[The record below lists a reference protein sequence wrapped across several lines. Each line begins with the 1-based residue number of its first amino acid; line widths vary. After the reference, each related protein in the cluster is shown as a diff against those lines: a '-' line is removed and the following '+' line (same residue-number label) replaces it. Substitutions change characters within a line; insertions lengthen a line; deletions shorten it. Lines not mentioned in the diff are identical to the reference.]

1 MKRIA
6 IGMLAHVD
14 SGKTTLSEAM
24 LFTAGELQKL
34 GRVDHRDSFLD
45 TNEIERDRGI
55 TVFSKQALLEYN
67 GTKITLLDTPGH
79 IDFSAETERTLK
91 VLDYAVLVI
100 SATDGVQ
107 SHTETLWRLLC
118 HYSVPTFIF
127 INKTDL
133 SGADVSLVM
142 DELKTKLSPDCVLFE
157 KRDEVYETC
166 ALLDDNTLEEYEKK
180 GTLSDDVISSAIYGR
195 KIYPCFSGSALRNEG
210 VDKLLDTISLYTIPA
225 HGEKFGAKVYK
236 IGTDEKGQR
245 LTYMKITGGSLK
257 VKTILDGEKL
267 NEIRAYSG
275 VKYQP
280 VQEAFAGEVVA
291 VTGLLKTFQGQ
302 GFGRES
308 SQSELKS
315 TPVFSYSVKLSGDTD
330 IHNALTALR
339 KLEQE
344 ETELFVTWNDRLQKL
359 DVQLMGE
366 VQLEVLKRIL
376 KDRFDIDA
384 DFEEG
389 SIIYKETIA
398 DTVEGVGH
406 YEPLRHYAEV
416 HLLLEPGERGGGI
429 VIKTKCSEDELDRN
443 WQRNIISNLKEKAHI
458 GTLTGSPIT
467 DIKIT
472 LVSGKAH
479 KKHTEGGD
487 FREASWRALRQGLMQ
502 AQSILLEPYY
512 SFKIEVPLDNVGRV
526 MTDLDKMGAEINP
539 PEVDGEMSVVTGS
552 APIRLLREYPKE
564 IISFAHG
571 KGKISMSFK
580 GYEPSKEQDKIAEE
594 FGYNPEADVENT
606 PDSVFCSHGSGF
618 IVKWDKVHEHMHL
631 PSYLKGEKEEYVP
644 RVESRV
650 SASDE
655 ELLRIFEQTYG
666 KIKERSHGVIRTK
679 TVKPTEYKAKP
690 IVHKDEY
697 LLVDGYNVIFA
708 TDELKKLT
716 EDSLDDAR
724 RVLIARLAAYQAV
737 KGNNVI
743 VVFDAYKVKGEHREV
758 ERVHGID
765 VVYTKEAETA
775 DAYIEKTTKKLIKN
789 YRVRVATSDNL
800 EQIII
805 FGSGAIRT
813 PAREL
818 MAEVRASED
827 EIREFIKE
835 NNKKEW

>member
-6 IGMLAHVD
+6 LGMLAHVD

-24 LFTAGELQKL
+24 LFAAGELSRL
-34 GRVDHRDSFLD
+34 GRVDHGDAFLD
-45 TNEIERDRGI
+45 TDEIERDRGI
-55 TVFSKQALLEYN
+55 TVFSKQAILSF
-67 GTKITLLDTPGH
+67 GGAKITLLDTPGH

-107 SHTETLWRLLC
+107 SHTETLWRLLGY
-118 HYSVPTFIF
+118 YSVPTFIF

-133 SGADVSLVM
+133 AGADVEGVIS
-142 DELKTKLSPDCVLFE
+142 ELKEKLGEGCALFE
-157 KRDEVYETC
+157 NKEEIYETC
-166 ALLDDNTLEEYEKK
+166 ALLDDSALEEYEKS
-180 GTLSDDVISSAIYGR
+180 GAVSNEVISAAISAR
-195 KIYPCFSGSALRNEG
+195 MLFPCFSGSALRNEG
-210 VDKLLDTISLYTIPA
+210 VDRLLDAIAAYAEPK
-225 HGEKFGAKVYK
+225 HGQKFGAKAYK

-245 LTYMKITGGSLK
+245 LTYVKITGGSLK
-257 VKTILDGEKL
+257 VKSLLEGEKV

-275 VKYQP
+275 AKYRS

-291 VTGLLKTFQGQ
+291 LTGLNKSFQGQ
-302 GFGRES
+302 GFGEEV
-308 SQSELKS
+308 SQSGLKS
-315 TPVFSYSVKLSGDTD
+315 TPVFSYSVKLSADAD
-330 IHNALTALR
+330 IHTALTALR

-344 ETELFVTWNDRLQKL
+344 ETELSVSWNDRLQKL

-376 KDRFDIDA
+376 KDRFSLDA
-384 DFEEG
+384 EFEEG

-398 DTVEGVGH
+398 DSVEGVGH

-416 HLLLEPGERGGGI
+416 HLLIEPMERGSGI
-429 VIKTKCSEDELDRN
+429 AIKTKCSEDELDRN
-443 WQRNIISNLKEKAHI
+443 WQRNILSHLKEKTHI
-458 GTLTGSPIT
+458 GTLIGAPIT
-467 DIKIT
+467 DVRIT
-472 LVSGKAH
+472 LVSGRAH

-487 FREASWRALRQGLMQ
+487 FREAAWRAVRQGLMQ
-502 AQSILLEPYY
+502 AKPILLEPWY
-512 SFKIEVPLDNVGRV
+512 SFKIEVPLENVGKV
-526 MTDLDKMGAEINP
+526 MTDLDKIGAEIKP
-539 PEVDGEMSVVTGS
+539 PAVDGEKSVISGS
-552 APIRLLREYPKE
+552 APIRLMREYPKE
-564 IISFAHG
+564 IISYTHG
-571 KGKISMSFK
+571 RGKITMSFK

-594 FGYNPEADVENT
+594 FDYNPEADLENT

-618 IVKWDKVHEHMHL
+618 TVKWDKVHEHMHL

-644 RVESRV
+644 QTVSRAAV
-650 SASDE
+650 SEE

-666 KIKERSHGVIRTK
+666 KIKERTHGIIRTK
-679 TVKPTEYKAKP
+679 TVKPAEYKAKP
-690 IVHKDEY
+690 IVYKEEY

-743 VVFDAYKVKGEHREV
+743 VVFDAYKVKGDHREI

-805 FGSGAIRT
+805 FGSGAVRT

-827 EIREFIKE
+827 EIRQFIEE
-835 NNKKEW
+835 NNKKEV

>member
-6 IGMLAHVD
+6 LGMLAHVD

-24 LFTAGELQKL
+24 LFAAGELQRL

-45 TNEIERDRGI
+45 TDEIERDRGI
-55 TVFSKQALLEYN
+55 TVFSKQAILEYE

-107 SHTETLWRLLC
+107 SHTETLWRLLS
-118 HYSVPTFIF
+118 HYSVPTFVF

-133 SGADVSLVM
+133 QGADVSAVM
-142 DELKTKLSPDCVLFE
+142 SELKEKLGTECVLFE
-157 KRDEVYETC
+157 NADEVYET
-166 ALLDDNTLEEYEKK
+166 AAMLDDKALDEYTEN
-180 GTLSDDVISSAIYGR
+180 GTVSEDVISSAISAR
-195 KIYPCFSGSALRNEG
+195 KLFPCFYGSALKNDG
-210 VDKLLDTISLYTIPA
+210 VDRLLFAISAYSKPV
-225 HGEKFGAKVYK
+225 HGTKFGAKAYK
-236 IGTDEKGQR
+236 IGTDERGQR
-245 LTYMKITGGSLK
+245 LTYVKITGGSLK
-257 VKTILDGEKL
+257 VKSLLEGEKI

-275 VKYQP
+275 TKYQP
-280 VQEAFAGEVVA
+280 LQEAFAGEVVA
-291 VTGLLKTFQGQ
+291 LTGLNNTFQGQ
-302 GFGRES
+302 GFGDEM

-315 TPVFSYSVKLSGDTD
+315 TPVFSYSVKLSGDSD
-330 IHNALTALR
+330 IHSALTALR

-344 ETELFVTWNDRLQKL
+344 ETELSVSWNDRLQKL

-376 KDRFDIDA
+376 KDRFGLEA
-384 DFEEG
+384 EFEEG

-406 YEPLRHYAEV
+406 YEPLRHYSEV
-416 HLLLEPGERGGGI
+416 HLIIEPGERGSGV
-429 VIKTKCSEDELDRN
+429 VIRTKCNEDELDRS
-443 WQRNIISNLKEKAHI
+443 WQRNILSNLKEKTHV
-458 GTLTGSPIT
+458 GTLTGSPLT
-467 DIKIT
+467 DVKIT

-487 FREASWRALRQGLMQ
+487 FREAAWRAVRQGLMQ
-502 AQSILLEPYY
+502 AESVLLEPWYN
-512 SFKIEVPLDNVGRV
+512 FRIEVPLENVGRV
-526 MTDLDKMGAEINP
+526 MTDLDQLGADIKP
-539 PEVDGEMSVVTGS
+539 PLVDGEMSVISGS
-552 APIRLLREYPKE
+552 APIRLMREYPKE
-564 IISFAHG
+564 LISFAHG
-571 KGKISMSFK
+571 RGKISMSFK
-580 GYEPSKEQDKIAEE
+580 GYEPSKEQEKIALE
-594 FGYNPEADVENT
+594 FGYNPEADLENT
-606 PDSVFCSHGSGF
+606 PDSVFCAHGSGF
-618 IVKWDKVHEHMHL
+618 VVKWDRVHEHMHL
-631 PSYLKGEKEEYVP
+631 PSYLKAEKAEYIPQTVT
-644 RVESRV
+644 RVA
-650 SASDE
+650 ASDE

-666 KIKERSHGVIRTK
+666 KIKERQTGVIRTK
-679 TVKPTEYKAKP
+679 TVKPVEYKGKP
-690 IVHKDEY
+690 IVYKEEY

-708 TDELKKLT
+708 TDELKKLS
-716 EDSLDDAR
+716 EESLDDAR
-724 RVLIARLAAYQAV
+724 RVLISRLAAYQAV

-775 DAYIEKTTKKLIKN
+775 DAYIEKTTKRLIKN

-805 FGSGAIRT
+805 FGSGAVRT

-818 MAEVRASED
+818 MAEVRASEE